1 LAKLSAEQKKFL
13 VEATSHYHK
22 SLPGSP
28 AAEYLETR
36 GLAGPDVAD
45 KVRSFRLG
53 YVDDPLPGHEHLQ
66 GMLAIPYLRYSPH
79 SGWSV
84 AAVRFRCIEE
94 GCEHAGRHMGGKYVS
109 MPGIEGK
116 PHLFNT
122 RALQLDTP
130 TIAISE
136 GEIDAITAEICGIPT
151 VGVAGVHSW
160 LPHFVD
166 AFLGYET
173 VFILADNDE
182 TKYNENCPKCKKKCR
197 GHNPGL
203 EFAYRLKEDLPNSTI
218 IPSAKGHD
226 VNSMYLEMGK
236 KAILERVTQ

>member
-28 AAEYLETR
+28 AAEYLATR
-36 GLAGPDVAD
+36 GLMDAAVAD

-53 YVDDPLPGHEHLQ
+53 YVDDPLPGHEPLQ
-66 GMLAIPYLRYSPH
+66 GMLAIPYLRYSPY

-84 AAVRFRCIEE
+84 ATIRFRCIEE
-94 GCEHAGRHMGGKYVS
+94 GCDHEGHLGGKYVS

-130 TIAISE
+130 TIAITE
-136 GEIDAITAEICGIPT
+136 GEIDAITAEICGVPA
-151 VGVAGVHSW
+151 VGVAGVQSW
-160 LPHFVD
+160 LPHFAD
-166 AFLGYET
+166 PFFGYET

-182 TKYNENCPKCKKKCR
+182 KKYHNNCPRCKNKCR
-197 GHNPGL
+197 GHNPGM
-203 EFAYRLKEDLPNSTI
+203 EFAFRLKENLPNSKI
-218 IPSAKGHD
+218 MPAAKGHD
-226 VNSMYLEMGK
+226 VNSMYLEMGQQ
-236 KAILERVTQ
+236 AILERVSQ